1 MGTRHIGVAL
11 VLSVVA
17 APLPSWSAHYLGHGL
32 ATQPPQQQID
42 QFCNKQYPEISQSP
56 QYSAEQKQQAEKLY
70 KQHCVKQPAPK
81 PVKPAQPAL
90 PDKPEAVA
98 GRIDRIEGPS
108 CVKQG
113 SEIRVR
119 GGDLRRGD
127 LTCRLESKGQRRA
140 LSAYSRTEQEYRF
153 RLNELLAGP
162 ELNVACEVAGDR
174 EGIRLQACRAAA
186 EQADGTDLVP
196 EISAGALRPGEIQ
209 TVEVSVLNRGRS
221 QPGNQRHRLVL
232 VLADRD
238 LSRTGLRTMSSAL
251 SPAAGEILAHKRQWV
266 MRVPGSGGSEHVPV
280 AMTVPARLPD
290 GETLY
295 WCAYADSDD
304 GIPEVNERNNLECAP
319 ASGGGGIVARKDL
332 SGVFGS
338 AVRKPGVDAQVDPG
352 ALKGA
357 ALPAGAR
364 LASLDMT
371 LKVNSSYGML
381 PVDVDPDG
389 PMTVSWD
396 ALPEQVAGDPV
407 TGLHL
412 RFREGSPFP
421 ANDCAGGPSSWDDGG
436 TDGYFAGSGSSAG
449 SYVVD
454 DARRST
460 MAAGRS
466 YFVKGCV
473 MVNDGTLDAVAV
485 DDPDGETNPVEV
497 NYGGEPDW
505 VESLVRFAASDASYP
520 RVLWESTSAEITGVD
535 LEVYDLMHAPGG
547 PNRNR
552 ILILVRAADFPG
564 DIDPSA
570 TVPLELRVLGL
581 PDSREGRQGEVVW
594 SRTVRI
600 ADFQETRLKSY
611 WSDYRLPV
619 GRRAVVRATVGEPP
633 FAGDPIPGNNVLVRD
648 VGAPSSDGYVVA
660 GGIGGDGENLEMENL
675 ILQVVEERGGDDWGM
690 FRIDYSTSRGDAALT
705 FDMLYEWG
713 MVPGADCIDMAGGR
727 SPLAVMNGSLAPGR
741 NQSVRVMCVARD
753 ASGIPGNKFGPD
765 GRVPLKLY
773 AVLIPEYLPG
783 SSMFR
788 PWELPPDMSGA
799 APDARTREAEAQRRR
814 IREESGLTDLVVES
828 VELEYG
834 TASGDLG
841 PKFLHVTVANR
852 GVSAS
857 AATEVR
863 ASFYGERNSGAS
875 VFVTDVDMRV
885 VSVAPGRSLRLTT
898 SVRRSPELV
907 WGCLSAC
914 TVPESTEFRG
924 GRIDVM
930 VDAKGA
936 ILESDETNNRRSLRE
951 TRDYPASLAG
961 G

>member
-1 MGTRHIGVAL
+1 MGMRHVGAAL
-11 VLSVVA
+11 VLTLAA
-17 APLPSWSAHYLGHGL
+17 APLPGWTAHYLGHGMGSQL
-32 ATQPPQQQID
+32 SKQQVD
-42 QFCNKQYPEISQSP
+42 EFCNKQYPEISQSP
-56 QYSAEQKQQAEKLY
+56 QYSSEQKQEAEKLY
-70 KQHCVKQPAPK
+70 KQHCLNQPAP
-81 PVKPAQPAL
+81 KPAQPAL
-90 PDKPEAVA
+90 PEKPEAVT

-119 GGDLRRGD
+119 GGELRRGD
-127 LTCRLESKGQRRA
+127 LTCRLEAKGQRRA

-153 RLNELLAGP
+153 RLGELLSGQDF
-162 ELNVACEVAGDR
+162 NVACEVAGDR
-174 EGIRLQACRAAA
+174 EGIRLQACRAPV

-196 EISAGALRPGEIQ
+196 EISAGTLQPGQTQ

-221 QPGNQRHRLVL
+221 QPGNQRHRLVV

-238 LSRTGLRTMSSAL
+238 LGRTGLRTMSSAL

-266 MRVPGSGGSEHVPV
+266 MRVPGSGGSERMAV

-304 GIPEVNERNNLECAP
+304 GIPEINERNNLDCAP
-319 ASGGGGIVARKDL
+319 ASGGGGIVARTDL

-352 ALKGA
+352 ALGGA
-357 ALPAGAR
+357 AVPAGAR

-381 PVDVDPDG
+381 PVDVDADG

-407 TGLHL
+407 AGLHL

-421 ANDCAGGPSSWDDGG
+421 ANDCAGGPASWDDGVV
-436 TDGYFAGSGSSAG
+436 DGFFAGTGSSAG
-449 SYVVD
+449 SYEVD

-460 MAAGRS
+460 MTAGRT
-466 YFVKGCV
+466 YHVKGCV
-473 MVNDGTLDAVAV
+473 MVDNGAADAAAV

-505 VESLVRFAASDASYP
+505 VESLVRFAASHPLYP
-520 RVLWESTSAEITGVD
+520 GILWEGSAMEIEGVD

-547 PNRNR
+547 PNRDR
-552 ILILVRAADFPG
+552 ILILVRAADVPG
-564 DIDPSA
+564 DIEPSA

-594 SRTVRI
+594 SGTVRI
-600 ADFQETRLKSY
+600 ADFQETPLKSF
-611 WSDYRLPV
+611 WTEYRLPV

-633 FAGDPIPGNNVLVRD
+633 FAGDPTPGNNVLVRD
-648 VGAPSSDGYVVA
+648 VGASSSDGYVVA
-660 GGIGGDGENLEMENL
+660 GGTGDGDDREMENL
-675 ILQVVEERGGDDWGM
+675 ILQVLEERGGDDWGM
-690 FRIDYSTSRGDAALT
+690 FRIDYSTSRSDAALT

-713 MVPGADCIDMAGGR
+713 VVSGADCIDMAGGR
-727 SPLAVMNGSLAPGR
+727 SPLTVMNGSLATGR

-753 ASGIPGNKFGPD
+753 ASGIPADKFGPD
-765 GRVPLKLY
+765 GTVPLKLY
-773 AVLIPEYLPG
+773 AVLIPDYLPG

-788 PWELPPDMSGA
+788 PWGMPPDMSGA
-799 APDARTREAEAQRRR
+799 APDTRTREAEAQRRR
-814 IREESGLTDLVVES
+814 IREESGLADLVVES

-834 TASGDLG
+834 TVSGDLG

-875 VFVTDVDMRV
+875 VFVTDIDMRV

-924 GRIDVM
+924 GRIDVL

-951 TRDYPASLAG
+951 TRDYPASRAG
-961 G
+961 S

>member
-11 VLSVVA
+11 VLSVA
-17 APLPSWSAHYLGHGL
+17 WAPLPGWTAHYLGHGL
-32 ATQPPQQQID
+32 ATQPSQQQID

-56 QYSAEQKQQAEKLY
+56 QYSAEQKQEAEKLHKHY
-70 KQHCVKQPAPK
+70 CVKQPAPG
-81 PVKPAQPAL
+81 PVQPAQPAL
-90 PDKPEAVA
+90 PEKPEAVA
-98 GRIDRIEGPS
+98 GRIDRIDGPS
-108 CVKQG
+108 CVKPG

-127 LTCRLESKGQRRA
+127 LSCRLEAKGQRRV

-153 RLNELLAGP
+153 RLEELLAGQDF
-162 ELNVACEVAGDR
+162 NVACDVAGDR
-174 EGIRLQACRAAA
+174 AGIRLQACRAPAG
-186 EQADGTDLVP
+186 QADGTDLVP
-196 EISAGALRPGEIQ
+196 EISAGALRPGQTQ

-238 LSRTGLRTMSSAL
+238 LGRTGLRRMSAAL

-266 MRVPGSGGSEHVPV
+266 MRVPGSGGSELVPV
-280 AMTVPARLPD
+280 AMAVPARLPD

-295 WCAYADSDD
+295 WCAYVDSDD
-304 GIPEVNERNNLECAP
+304 GIPEVNERNNLGCAP
-319 ASGGGGIVARKDL
+319 ASGGGGIVARADL

-338 AVRKPGVDAQVDPG
+338 AVRKPGVESRVDPG
-352 ALKGA
+352 ALAGA
-357 ALPAGAR
+357 AVPAGAR

-381 PVDVDPDG
+381 PVDVDADG

-396 ALPEQVAGDPV
+396 ALPDQVAGDPV
-407 TGLHL
+407 AGLHL

-421 ANDCAGGPSSWDDGG
+421 ANDCAGGPASWDDGG
-436 TDGYFAGSGSSAG
+436 VDGFFAETGSSAG
-449 SYVVD
+449 SYEVD
-454 DARRST
+454 DARRAA
-460 MAAGRS
+460 MAAGRT
-466 YFVKGCV
+466 YHVKGCV
-473 MVNDGTLDAVAV
+473 MVNNGAADAAPV

-505 VESLVRFAASDASYP
+505 MESLVRFAASHPLYP
-520 RVLWESTSAEITGVD
+520 GILWEGSAMEIEGVD

-547 PNRNR
+547 PNRGR
-552 ILILVRAADFPG
+552 ILILVRASDVPG

-570 TVPLELRVLGL
+570 TVPLELRVLGP

-594 SRTVRI
+594 SETVRI
-600 ADFQETRLKSY
+600 ADFQETRLKSFRTE
-611 WSDYRLPV
+611 YRLPV
-619 GRRAVVRATVGEPP
+619 GRRAVVRATVGEQP
-633 FAGDPIPGNNVLVRD
+633 FAGDPTPGNNVLVRD

-660 GGIGGDGENLEMENL
+660 GGTGGDADNREMENL

-690 FRIDYSTSRGDAALT
+690 FRVDYSTSRSDAALT

-713 MVPGADCIDMAGGR
+713 VVSGADCIDMAGGR
-727 SPLAVMNGSLAPGR
+727 SPLAAMDGSLATGR

-753 ASGIPGNKFGPD
+753 ASGIPADKFGPD
-765 GRVPLKLY
+765 GTVPLKLY

-788 PWELPPDMSGA
+788 PWGMPPDMSGA

-814 IREESGLTDLVVES
+814 IREESGLADLVVES

-834 TASGDLG
+834 TLSGDLG

-863 ASFYGERNSGAS
+863 ASFYGERSSGAS
-875 VFVTDVDMRV
+875 EFVTDVAMRV
-885 VSVAPGRSLRLTT
+885 VSMAPGRSLRLTT

-907 WGCLSAC
+907 WGCLEC
-914 TVPESTEFRG
+914 TSPESTEFRG

-951 TRDYPASLAG
+951 TRDYPASRAG
-961 G
+961 S